1 MFKFVQIILKQRHF
15 RRVFGSKMR
24 IEPANP
30 IQATN
35 PHIAR
40 DIHASIVDWQ
50 FRVFIA
56 IADSWQIVR
65 FPSASKKESRI
76 SGFHG
81 WMFLGFK
88 SKEKKLPIWIQGIY
102 QPKRSNL
109 SLQE

>member
-15 RRVFGSKMR
+15 EGCLEARCALNRQTRFR
-24 IEPANP
+24 QPTLILPRY
-30 IQATN
+30 T
-35 PHIAR
+35 IAA
-40 DIHASIVDWQ
+40 ASIVDWQ

-88 SKEKKLPIWIQGIY
+88 SKEKNFQFGFKGFTNPKDPI
-102 QPKRSNL
+102 
-109 SLQE
+109 